1 MNNELITKLASNS
14 LTNSDRDKILL
25 HIVNRLDA
33 QEYFN
38 KETKRKL
45 DGIGRFKRDVE
56 EEYPLLPPEAD
67 ELSKEVKKKG
77 VEVMGG
83 RNSNAYA
90 DRNLRTSIYRDIY
103 YEVKREYGLIDEK
116 GAQLSYKK
124 LKRKHL
130 KGALAVVAEYV
141 PPVGLQNEIT
151 ALNELDEDE

>member
-1 MNNELITKLASNS
+1 MDNALITKLASNS
-14 LTNSDRDKILL
+14 LTNADRDKILL

-33 QEYFN
+33 QEDFN

-151 ALNELDEDE
+151 ALNELDDE